1 VSARCRVH
9 PYHHDVNT
17 VRFFHWPFL
26 ALCTMVVRLLKSR
39 FGELLYISMY
49 ITQVPFWQIIFFSYV
64 YISVSISSFQVPEPS
79 PQTYE
84 KLLTNKTE
92 HIFTDSWFVLS
103 LSSFSVCLYRYATC
117 ASERS
122 CVIPGSLWFF
132 LALRKVFSNLLR
144 PLSVETL
151 SLGKITSAANVI
163 VMPRRDQALPSAG
176 RGRRNEVSLSICFP
190 FPGNRQQNP
199 EYQSGSS
206 SNRSTCYQPLVRAL
220 SHLQL
225 FPSDLDNESWGE
237 QN

>member
-1 VSARCRVH
+1 MPPV
-9 PYHHDVNT
+9 
-17 VRFFHWPFL
+17 W
-26 ALCTMVVRLLKSR
+26 
-39 FGELLYISMY
+39 LYIS
-49 ITQVPFWQIIFFSYV
+49 QVPIWRIILYSCV
-64 YISVSISSFQVPEPS
+64 YISSPVFANSVSVSSFQVPDPS
-79 PQTYE
+79 PQSYYK

-122 CVIPGSLWFF
+122 CVIPGRLWFF

-176 RGRRNEVSLSICFP
+176 RGRRNEASLSICFP

-206 SNRSTCYQPLVRAL
+206 SNRSTCY
-220 SHLQL
+220 
-225 FPSDLDNESWGE
+225 
-237 QN
+237 

>member
-1 VSARCRVH
+1 MSARCRVH

-39 FGELLYISMY
+39 FSDILYISMY

-64 YISVSISSFQVPEPS
+64 YISVSISRFQVPDPS
-79 PQTYE
+79 KRTYE
-84 KLLTNKTE
+84 KLLTTKTE

-122 CVIPGSLWFF
+122 CVIPGSLQFF
-132 LALRKVFSNLLR
+132 LSLRKVFSNLLR

-151 SLGKITSAANVI
+151 SLGITFI
-163 VMPRRDQALPSAG
+163 RRQ
-176 RGRRNEVSLSICFP
+176 
-190 FPGNRQQNP
+190 
-199 EYQSGSS
+199 
-206 SNRSTCYQPLVRAL
+206 T
-220 SHLQL
+220 
-225 FPSDLDNESWGE
+225 
-237 QN
+237 